1 MQIKY
6 GSISNLLHL
15 EKQVSSSMAVFRVSD
30 FDIIYLSY
38 DEPNAEEN
46 YADLLRKVPW
56 AKRVHGI
63 EGSDAAHKACAEL
76 SETKRFITIDGDNK
90 IHHGFIDEVIDFKED
105 IDLENSVISWSGYNI
120 VNGLTYGNGGIKCW
134 PKDVVLNMRTHENA
148 DPNNPNAQVDFCWDL
163 NYVQVSKTYSE
174 VYNNATPQQAWRAGF
189 REGVKMSLHEG
200 VKLDT
205 DVFSKRVH
213 RKNLQRLKIWQTVGM
228 DVPNGIWAIY
238 GAREGCYKTNC
249 TDWDYVNVRDFEYL
263 NDLWN
268 NHYSKIPED
277 QLRYEIMGLGETL
290 RHELDLDIPVDPYDD
305 DQSKFFKSVYINPE
319 RVAVEFEKT
328 ETSDYD
334 IVMIS
339 YDEPDCEENYQEL
352 KKRFPRAKRIHG
364 VKGIHQAHIE
374 AAKLCTT
381 ELFWAVDGD
390 AQIVDDF
397 NFDYASPDDEKDFVK
412 VWRSRNPINDLE
424 YGYGGVKLLPRS
436 LTEHMDTSKPD
447 MTTSISRKFK
457 PIQQVSNITAFNSD
471 EFRTWRSAFRE
482 CTKLS
487 SKTIARQKN
496 EETEK
501 RLEAWTT
508 RGHDRRFGQYALDG
522 ARAGMEFG
530 ISNGVDLRVI
540 NDFDW
545 LREQFNNYYYPKDDK
560 EYTPAEIKNSAKEY
574 TPAKIAKDD
583 YVKDM
588 LDRFEILYEG
598 DLSNVRRFYND
609 GDLSSIFKLSDNDEL
624 RKAVIEKNLHSI
636 FRLLDIN
643 EDFRKAVIEKN
654 LHSVFRLLP
663 INEDFRKAVVEKNIH
678 SIFRLTDA
686 DEDLRKA
693 VVEEN
698 LHSIF
703 RVVDADEDLRKAVI
717 EENLHSIFR
726 LTNADDDLRKAV
738 VEENLHSLA
747 RLMPDIS
754 NEFKLLNNDKL
765 ALYNVLE
772 KYTDSKF
779 VKPLKYMHNQNIAYD
794 KDCFSRGQIAS
805 KKWLVDTVKDLD
817 LDLGLVYLCAGWY
830 ATIVPMLLEN
840 SIKFDAIRSFDIDP
854 DVWQIAEIFNKDLLL
869 DGWKFKA
876 QTKDIFDIN
885 YHRHV
890 YTTIKSNGIQEE
902 CKDSPDTIVNTSCEH
917 IENFEEWFAKI
928 PNGKLVILQSN
939 NYYSVEEHVNC
950 VKDSLHFAQMAPFS
964 TEYFTGELPLDKYTR
979 FMRIGRK

>member
-1 MQIKY
+1 MSKFKVLDY
-6 GSISNLLHL
+6 
-15 EKQVSSSMAVFRVSD
+15 
-30 FDIIYLSY
+30 DIIYLSY
-38 DEPNAEEN
+38 DEPNAEKN
-46 YADLLRKVPW
+46 YADLCSKIPW

-76 SETKRFITIDGDNK
+76 SETDRFITIDGDNIVDPK
-90 IHHGFIDEVIDFKED
+90 FFEEQIDFRED
-105 IDLENSVISWSGYNI
+105 IDLETSVISWSGYNV

-134 PKDVVLNMRTHENA
+134 PKDVVLNMQTHENA

-163 NYVQVSKTYSE
+163 NYIQISRIYSE

-189 REGVKMSLHEG
+189 REGVKMSLNEG
-200 VKLDT
+200 IKLST
-205 DVFSKRVH
+205 DEFKKRVH
-213 RKNLQRLKIWQTVGM
+213 RKNLDRLKIWCTVGADM
-228 DVPNGIWAIY
+228 PNGLWAIY

-249 TDWDYVNVRDFEYL
+249 TDWDHVNVRDFEYL
-263 NDLWN
+263 NNMWHND
-268 NHYSKIPED
+268 YSKIPED

-290 RHELDLDIPVDPYDD
+290 RHELELDIPVYHYDD
-305 DQSKFFKSVYINPE
+305 EQSRFFKSMYRNPE
-319 RVAVEFEKT
+319 RVAIEFEKK
-328 ETSDYD
+328 ETSNYD

-352 KKRFPRAKRIHG
+352 KKRFPRVKRIHG

-381 ELFWAVDGD
+381 ELFWVVDGD

-397 NFDYASPDDEKDFVK
+397 NFDYASPDNEKDYVK

-424 YGYGGVKLLPRS
+424 YGYGGVKLLPRA

-482 CTKLS
+482 CAKLS

-508 RGHDRRFGQYALDG
+508 RGQDRRFGQYALDG

-530 ISNGVDLRVI
+530 LSNGIDLRVI

-545 LREQFNNYYYPKDDK
+545 LREQFNNYYY
-560 EYTPAEIKNSAKEY
+560 SAIEEH
-574 TPAKIAKDD
+574 TLSEPIIDD

-588 LDRFEILYEG
+588 LDRFEMLYQG
-598 DLSNVRRFYND
+598 DISNVRRFYND
-609 GDLSSIFKLSDNDEL
+609 TDLSSIFKLSNNDEL
-624 RKAVIEKNLHSI
+624 
-636 FRLLDIN
+636 
-643 EDFRKAVIEKN
+643 RKAVIEKN
-654 LHSVFRLLP
+654 LHSVFRLLEV
-663 INEDFRKAVVEKNIH
+663 NEDFRKAVIEKNI
-678 SIFRLTDA
+678 
-686 DEDLRKA
+686 
-693 VVEEN
+693 
-698 LHSIF
+698 
-703 RVVDADEDLRKAVI
+703 
-717 EENLHSIFR
+717 HSIFR

-738 VEENLHSLA
+738 VEENLHSIFRVVDADDDLRKAVVEENLHSLA
-747 RLMPDIS
+747 RLMPDVS
-754 NEFKLLNNDKL
+754 QEFRLLANDRL

-772 KYTDSKF
+772 KYTDSNF
-779 VKPLKYMHNQNIAYD
+779 VKPLKYMYNENIAYD
-794 KDCFSRGQIAS
+794 KDCFSRGQLAS

-830 ATIVPMLLEN
+830 ATIVPMLVEN
-840 SIKFDAIRSFDIDP
+840 SIKFDAVRSFDIDP

-876 QTKDIFDIN
+876 QTKDIFDID
-885 YHRHV
+885 YKRHV
-890 YTTIKSNGIQEE
+890 YTTIKSNGIEE
-902 CKDSPDTIVNTSCEH
+902 QCKDAPDTIVNTSCEH

-950 VKDSLHFAQMAPFS
+950 VKDSLHFAEMSPFS